1 MTEINQVV
9 KAYRKKQDLS
19 LRKFADQINQ
29 QLINTDV
36 THQTVS
42 RWESEETPAEPD
54 MRLLFECVATYTDWR
69 AHFAVDCLR
78 SMFPDLFNS
87 GIVRIDLPKAE

>member
-1 MTEINQVV
+1 MAELHDVV
-9 KAYRKKQDLS
+9 KEYRRQKNLS
-19 LRKFADQINQ
+19 LRKFAEEINQ

-36 THQTVS
+36 NYATIS
-42 RWESEETPAEPD
+42 RWEDETKPYEPD
-54 MRLLFECVATYTDWR
+54 LRLLFECVATYTDWR

-87 GIVRIDLPKAE
+87 GIVVINLPTAE

>member
-9 KAYRKKQDLS
+9 KAYRERHNLS

-29 QLINTDV
+29 HLINTDV

-42 RWESEETPAEPD
+42 RWESQEKPAEPD

-78 SMFPDLFNS
+78 SMFPDLFTS
-87 GIVRIDLPKAE
+87 GIVVINLPTAE